1 MSDPRQKLSYARLF
15 DDLRMVLAVHR
26 CGSMTRAAAEF
37 DTTTSTVSR
46 QIARLR
52 AALGVSPFI
61 KTDGTWLLNPRVNA
75 LIEAF
80 EQADGMIAS
89 EIGRLG
95 LSDPDAPRE
104 IRIGTLP
111 SLISHALIPAVGKLQ
126 EQTPGLRPLFENR
139 IHELGLGTS
148 DIAVSFA
155 LPESGRIKARRCGQF
170 AFALYAPRSWRH
182 GQGWVSLTD
191 RFASRYA
198 PARKR
203 WFGDDPMLKVEGFA
217 QAVVA
222 MRSLAMAG
230 VLPVVVG
237 DAEPDLVHIP
247 DSGLDLSRD
256 LYLIY
261 HESRSEDADLRHVI
275 DWICEQTAKLP
286 ERPQSELHVAQDRL
300 FTSAG

>member
-1 MSDPRQKLSYARLF
+1 MSELRQKLSYARLF
-15 DDLRMVLAVHR
+15 DDLRMVLAVHK

-52 AALGVSPFI
+52 SALGVSPFI
-61 KTDGTWLLNPRVNA
+61 KTEGAWLLNPRVSA
-75 LIEAF
+75 LVAAF
-80 EQADGMIAS
+80 EQADGMISS

-95 LSDPDAPRE
+95 TSDPEAPRE

-111 SLISHALIPAVGKLQ
+111 SMISHVLVPAVGKLH
-126 EQTPGLRPLFENR
+126 EQAPGLRPVFENR
-139 IHELGLGTS
+139 IHETGLGTS
-148 DIAVSFA
+148 DVAVSFT

-170 AFALYAPRSWRH
+170 AFALYAPRGWQR

-191 RFASRYA
+191 RFAARHI

-203 WFGDDPMLKVEGFA
+203 WFGDDPMLRVESFA
-217 QAVVA
+217 QAVMA
-222 MRSLAMAG
+222 MSSLRMAG

-237 DAEPDLVHIP
+237 AAQPDLVHIP

-261 HESRSEDADLRHVI
+261 HESRSEDADLRIII
-275 DWICEQTAKLP
+275 DWICAQTAQLP
-286 ERPQSELHVAQDRL
+286 ERPQMELQIAQDRP
-300 FTSAG
+300 FTSTG

>member
-1 MSDPRQKLSYARLF
+1 VSDPRQKLFYARLF

-52 AALGVSPFI
+52 SVLGVAPFI
-61 KTDGTWLLNPRVNA
+61 KTEGTWRLNPRVSA

-80 EQADGMIAS
+80 ELADGMIAS

-95 LSDPDAPRE
+95 TTDPEATRE

-111 SLISHALIPAVGKLQ
+111 SLISHVLLPAVGKLH
-126 EQTPGLRPLFENR
+126 EQVPGLRPIFENR

-148 DIAVSFA
+148 DVAVTFA

-170 AFALYAPRSWRH
+170 AFALYAPHGWQR

-191 RFASRYA
+191 RFAARYA

-203 WFGDDPMLKVEGFA
+203 WFGDDPMLKVESFA
-217 QAVVA
+217 QAVMA
-222 MRSLAMAG
+222 MSSLGMAG
-230 VLPVVVG
+230 MLPVVVG
-237 DAEPDLVHIP
+237 EAEPDLVHIR

-261 HESRSEDADLRHVI
+261 HESRSEDADLRHII
-275 DWICEQTAKLP
+275 DWICQQTEKLP
-286 ERPQSELHVAQDRL
+286 ERAKSELHVAQDRR
-300 FTSAG
+300 FTSTG